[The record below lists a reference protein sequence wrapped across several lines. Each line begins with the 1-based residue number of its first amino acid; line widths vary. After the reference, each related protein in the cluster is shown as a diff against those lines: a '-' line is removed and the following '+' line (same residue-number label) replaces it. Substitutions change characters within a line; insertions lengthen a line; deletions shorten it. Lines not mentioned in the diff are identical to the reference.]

1 MSVTYE
7 DFVNAMVVAS
17 KNGKST
23 EKIVVTED
31 TMETFIADSKMT
43 DAEQDAAENEL
54 GSWSVPLETGESNCI
69 VTESGEEIPV

>member
-43 DAEQDAAENEL
+43 DAEQEAAEGEL
-54 GSWSVPLETGESNCI
+54 GSWSIPLETGNSNH
-69 VTESGEEIPV
+69 VLTESGEKIFV